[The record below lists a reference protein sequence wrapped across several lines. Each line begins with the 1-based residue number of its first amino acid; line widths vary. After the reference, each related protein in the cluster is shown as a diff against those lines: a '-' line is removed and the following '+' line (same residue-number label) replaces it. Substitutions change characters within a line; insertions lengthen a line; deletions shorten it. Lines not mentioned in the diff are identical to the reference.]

1 MATPNILLAGTV
13 MNQSAALLNDS
24 GIVNNGG
31 VPTVYTYA
39 AQIPYLRAAMNEL
52 QQKFQQNGL
61 SPTQETTS
69 NPIDY
74 PANST
79 TLSFGALST
88 PALPNDLVEPQQLW
102 EQNAGI
108 LPYVPMTKVEYLPRE
123 MEGIITDRITWWT
136 WSQNQIVTLPSSQDN
151 SIKIDYVANLFAPPV
166 DQNSVINVI
175 NGENWLA
182 FRTAALIAEFIE
194 RNITSANSLNA
205 QAVLQADMVL
215 GISVKG
221 KQSIQSRRRPF
232 RSGWKRL
239 VGGFNR

>member
-13 MNQSAALLNDS
+13 MDQAAALVNDS

-39 AQIPYLRAAMNEL
+39 AQIPHLRIAMNEL

-61 SPTQETTS
+61 SPTKTTS
-69 NPIDY
+69 AIIDY
-74 PANST
+74 PAEST
-79 TLSFGALST
+79 TISFGTLST
-88 PALPNDLVEPQQLW
+88 PALPVDLVEPVMLW

-108 LPYVPMTKVEYLPRE
+108 FPFIPMTKVSFLPRE
-123 MEGIITDRITWWT
+123 MEGIETDRVTWWT
-136 WSQNQIVTLPSSQDN
+136 WSQNQIVTLPSDIDN
-151 SIKIDYVANLFAPPV
+151 SIKIDYVANLFVPPV

-239 VGGFNR
+239 NNGYNR